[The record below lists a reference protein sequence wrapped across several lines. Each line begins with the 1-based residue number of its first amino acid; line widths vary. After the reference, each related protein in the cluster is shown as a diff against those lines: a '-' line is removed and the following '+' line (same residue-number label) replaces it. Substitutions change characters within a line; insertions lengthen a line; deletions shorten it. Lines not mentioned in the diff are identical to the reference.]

1 MTLPVMFMRLR
12 VLEEIEVV
20 DTERG
25 PSTIETTEMGLIST
39 TILEVVPAYP

>member
-1 MTLPVMFMRLR
+1 MALSVTFMRPR

-25 PSTIETTEMGLIST
+25 PSTIETTKMGLIST
-39 TILEVVPAYP
+39 IILEVVPACP